1 MRNLL
6 RIFRNLS
13 FLVCLFTSGR
23 GAWSLFLNCPRRL
36 PGRFSG
42 SDCVRLLTISE
53 LVSVRCPAEDWAA
66 AVQKKPGRGGLV
78 CDTYSPRAHPTR
90 WRWFMVKKA
99 LWVELN
105 AKPGKEK
112 ELEDFLKSAQ
122 PLAEREKDTVS
133 WYAVKM
139 GPANFGILDR
149 FADDSGR
156 DAHL

>member
-1 MRNLL
+1 
-6 RIFRNLS
+6 
-13 FLVCLFTSGR
+13 
-23 GAWSLFLNCPRRL
+23 
-36 PGRFSG
+36 
-42 SDCVRLLTISE
+42 
-53 LVSVRCPAEDWAA
+53 
-66 AVQKKPGRGGLV
+66 
-78 CDTYSPRAHPTR
+78 
-90 WRWFMVKKA
+90 MVKKA

-139 GPANFGILDR
+139 GPANFGIFDT

-156 DAHL
+156 QAHLNGDIAKALMSKGKELLANDPKIHQVEIIAAKTGTSASRAGA